1 MNPFFSIII
10 ATYNREN
17 LITRAIDSVINQD
30 TNDWELII
38 VDDCSLDNTYEKIKS
53 FFSDERIFYFKTDKN
68 SGVAKAR
75 NLGISKSI
83 GRYITFLD
91 SDDEYKKNHLSVRY
105 DLLENQ
111 NIDLLHGGVEI
122 IGNRKVPDKNNKNK
136 LIDISECIIGGTF
149 FINSNIDENL
159 KLFDEKIDYS
169 EDSELFENFTRKS
182 MNIKRTDYQTYIYYR
197 DTEDSICNTVNE

>member
-169 EDSELFENFTRKS
+169 EDSELFEKFRRKN
-182 MNIKRTDYQTYIYYR
+182 MKIIKTDYQTYIYYR